1 LNELSPSGTHSVQVS
16 RSVRIL
22 VAEPSKTLAA
32 LIRASLAELSA
43 DIELC
48 ADGAQA
54 LASARQR
61 APDVLICDERVG
73 GLDGYAL
80 AHAMKQ
86 LPGERRV
93 QTLLMVPEHGH
104 PDPERLA
111 YVGVSDVL
119 TKPFERAVLLERV
132 RGLLP
137 QLARLPAPR
146 PEPERLPAP
155 RSEPAPPLAPPRA
168 SLSGYPGYA
177 RLETRQTDRPDPS
190 PAYSP
195 HPHPQHHQAGAPEYP
210 PSHTQ
215 TPAPNVAAIVDT
227 VLAERLSDLPQLVDN
242 RVEARLA
249 TLVSQR
255 LPAVVESALSRLL
268 PGLVQQAIDRAVE
281 RAVSDR
287 VPMAVAAV
295 VDEARETLGA
305 LASPDQVEQLVRS
318 LAQDTVTTALGKEV
332 LTLVPAAIAEVKAHI
347 ESELLSRLDRFAKT
361 ELPQKLTSHAEQI
374 VWKVVPTIAE
384 DLVREEIKRLT
395 SE

>member
-1 LNELSPSGTHSVQVS
+1 LSDGSAIAP
-16 RSVRIL
+16 RAVRIL

-32 LIRASLAELSA
+32 LIRASLAELA
-43 DIELC
+43 AEVELC

-61 APDVLICDERVG
+61 VPDVLICDERVG

-80 AHAMKQ
+80 AHAMRQ
-86 LPGERRV
+86 LPGDRRV

-111 YVGVSDVL
+111 YVGVADVL

-137 QLARLPAPR
+137 QLARPFAPRLDYNHGPGLPAPR
-146 PEPERLPAP
+146 VDTPRTEPSPRATLSAYGRPSYEHSPPVLPAP
-155 RSEPAPPLAPPRA
+155 QPWVEPAPP
-168 SLSGYPGYA
+168 
-177 RLETRQTDRPDPS
+177 
-190 PAYSP
+190 
-195 HPHPQHHQAGAPEYP
+195 AGSNAGVN
-210 PSHTQ
+210 TG
-215 TPAPNVAAIVDT
+215 ANIAAIVDGM
-227 VLAERLSDLPQLVDN
+227 LAERLADLSQLVD
-242 RVEARLA
+242 RGVEARLSA
-249 TLVSQR
+249 LVSQR
-255 LPAVVESALSRLL
+255 LPAVVEGALSRLL
-268 PGLVQQAIDRAVE
+268 PGLVQQAVDQAVSRAVNE
-281 RAVSDR
+281 R

>member
-1 LNELSPSGTHSVQVS
+1 LSDVS
-16 RSVRIL
+16 SIAPRAVRIL

-32 LIRASLAELSA
+32 LIRASLAELA
-43 DIELC
+43 AEVELC

-61 APDVLICDERVG
+61 VPDVLICDERVG
-73 GLDGYAL
+73 DGYAL
-80 AHAMKQ
+80 AHAMRQ
-86 LPGERRV
+86 LPGDRRV

-111 YVGVSDVL
+111 YVGVADVL

-137 QLARLPAPR
+137 QLARPFAPRLDYNQHNQHNYTSQPAGLPAPR
-146 PEPERLPAP
+146 IDAPRVEPSPRAALSAYGRPAYDYNAPAQPAP
-155 RSEPAPPLAPPRA
+155 QPWVE
-168 SLSGYPGYA
+168 
-177 RLETRQTDRPDPS
+177 PS
-190 PAYSP
+190 PSVSAN
-195 HPHPQHHQAGAPEYP
+195 AGA
-210 PSHTQ
+210 
-215 TPAPNVAAIVDT
+215 NIAAIVDGM
-227 VLAERLSDLPQLVDN
+227 LSERLADLSQLVD
-242 RVEARLA
+242 RGVEARLSA
-249 TLVSQR
+249 LVSQR
-255 LPAVVESALSRLL
+255 LPAVVEGALSRLL
-268 PGLVQQAIDRAVE
+268 PSLVQHAVDQAVSRAVNE
-281 RAVSDR
+281 R

-347 ESELLSRLDRFAKT
+347 ESELLSRLDVFAKT